1 MRHRRPIARP
11 LVAAESKTE
20 FARWC
25 LCADARSTAI
35 KFAQSV
41 HGTSWRA
48 WRRKLGQSKHAEV
61 YDQDDIGR
69 QTDFRAHDSPTRLK
83 ETSNGC
89 CNQGWTANYS
99 VRRRNRAWSLY
110 RLGMLLALLE
120 VHGWEQ
126 CQQLHHT
133 GNCLR
138 SCLAFHFWEVRTR
151 SQSSALQRAA
161 FL

>member
-1 MRHRRPIARP
+1 MRYCRSFSRP
-11 LVAAESKTE
+11 LVAAESKAE

-25 LCADARSTAI
+25 LCADSRSTAI

-48 WRRKLGQSKHAEV
+48 WRRQLGQSKHAEV

-69 QTDFRAHDSPTRLK
+69 QTDFRAHKSPTGLK
-83 ETSNGC
+83 EASNGC
-89 CNQGWTANYS
+89 CNKGWTANHS
-99 VRRRNRAWSLY
+99 VRRRNRAWSLHW
-110 RLGMLLALLE
+110 LSKLLALLK
-120 VHGWEQ
+120 VHGWERR
-126 CQQLHHT
+126 QQLHHT

-138 SCLAFHFWEVRTR
+138 SCLAIHFWEVRTR
-151 SQSSALQRAA
+151 SKSSALQRAT